1 MPRPRVTSR
10 FTASPVS
17 SPLAASLRVPA
28 IIGEAAISFTITE
41 QVVKGTSGGTDT
53 LAHTAIQILRVGN
66 FSTTTDYQLTT
77 DYLLTGGAVNWSPA
91 GSEPVTGAK
100 YFVTYKYAKVAADFA
115 PQLFQS
121 FNDILNAYGPVL
133 LDNSGFLKPESYITM
148 AAQIMMGPG
157 IGAQTLI
164 IAQINP
170 TVVGSPVASDFTG
183 ALTALQNAV
192 GPLNID
198 PYYLT
203 PLGGKLSDGDVSLV
217 NAAYLNHAIQMA
229 DPQFRKER
237 RVYTGLKSNATINS
251 VITAAQALGTDQV
264 NSGRLTLAANFDP
277 FLTLSTNTG
286 QADVTL
292 DGFFQA
298 AAIAAFRSTQVASQ
312 PALNKLLPAFN
323 GYKTTY
329 SSTQIDTLD
338 DVGAMVCESIAGT
351 ISMVNDVTV
360 NVVNDIEKSIPT
372 AETRDVLIG
381 RIRRR
386 LKATVIGLRGSST
399 IPSQIEQITDSELDE
414 SRGSGDIQAF
424 APSKANR
431 VPNTTTKFQ
440 VSFSYLPA
448 GEVLE
453 ITVNFSIDLN
463 LV

>member
-1 MPRPRVTSR
+1 MPRPRVTSS
-10 FTASPVS
+10 FTSSPVS

-28 IIGEAAISFTITE
+28 IIGEGAITFTITE
-41 QVVKGTSGGTDT
+41 QVIKGSTGGQDT
-53 LAHTAIQILRVGN
+53 LAHTATQILRVGN

-77 DYLLTGGAVNWSPA
+77 DYILTGGKIDWSPA
-91 GSEPVTGAK
+91 GIEPVTGAK
-100 YFVTYKYAKVAADFA
+100 YFVTYKYAKVTADFA
-115 PQLFQS
+115 PQVFTN
-121 FNDILNAYGPVL
+121 FNDILNAYGPIL
-133 LDNSGFLKPESYITM
+133 LDGGGNLTPASYITM

-170 TVVGSPVASDFTG
+170 TTPGSPVASDFTG
-183 ALTALQNAV
+183 ALTTLQNSV

-203 PLGGKLSDGDVSLV
+203 PLGGKLSDSDVSVV

-237 RVYTGLKSNATINS
+237 RIYTGLKNTATFNT
-251 VITAAQALGTDQV
+251 VVTAAGALGTDQV

-277 FLTLSTNTG
+277 TLSVSSNSG
-286 QADVTL
+286 PVEVLL

-298 AAIAAFRSTQVASQ
+298 AAISGFRSTQVASQ
-312 PALNKLLPAFN
+312 PALNKLLPAFD
-323 GYKTTY
+323 GYKTTF

-338 DVGAMVCESIAGT
+338 DVGAMVCESVGGT

-360 NVVNDIEKSIPT
+360 NVVSDIEKSIPT
-372 AETRDVLIG
+372 VEQRDVLIG
-381 RIRRR
+381 RVRRR
-386 LKATVIGLRGSST
+386 LKAAIIGLRGATS
-399 IPSQIEQITDSELDE
+399 IPAQIEQITDAELESE
-414 SRGSGDIQAF
+414 RGSGDIQAF
-424 APSKANR
+424 APSSANR
-431 VPNTTTKFQ
+431 IPNSITKFT

-453 ITVNFSIDLN
+453 INVNFSIDLN